1 VDGWLRTGDLA
12 VLHPDGYLDIR
23 DRARDIIISGGE
35 NISPVE
41 VECVIDAMPGVVES
55 AVVAMADPT
64 WGEVPI
70 AYVTVAYVTVAGGAD
85 VTEAD
90 VIAHVRRR
98 LAHFKTPRHVVFG
111 ELPKASTGK
120 IQKNILRIRS

>member
-1 VDGWLRTGDLA
+1 
-12 VLHPDGYLDIR
+12 
-23 DRARDIIISGGE
+23 
-35 NISPVE
+35 
-41 VECVIDAMPGVVES
+41 MPGVVES

-70 AYVTVAYVTVAGGAD
+70 ACVTVANGAD

-90 VIAHVRRR
+90 VIAHVRSR

-111 ELPKASTGK
+111 ELPKTSTGK
-120 IQKNILRIRS
+120 IRKSILRMPS